1 MSYRYLTLLFSLM
14 SLSVF
19 SQKIEIDVRTPK
31 NKAAVYSETKCFGK
45 TPNYMFINLK
55 KTEDIY
61 VIGENIHKKIHLTK
75 ELDGYTLI
83 VDTIVKKEI
92 DYINVSLGKIEFNDQ
107 DVMLANTELV
117 AYRTS
122 EYNSACEI
130 YIESTDCLAGSANS
144 DFILNGEIILE
155 KQLYQNGMAS
165 FKNYAILTEVKW
177 TLTPKKDSKL
187 VFEKVVSGSSFL
199 RNLSSLSDQ
208 NNSPLVQS
216 AGLKMF
222 KEALISSFY
231 NCLIDSALQ
240 TAIDS
245 FDLESVEHNLNINVA
260 EVLKLDKPDAYCSTL
275 KEGIASTVSIKTAS
289 GFGSGFIISE
299 NGYILTNAHVVGED
313 DNVSVSFS
321 NGMKVNADVIRK
333 DDDRDIA
340 LIQVPLEGLIPFGL
354 RGDTEDLDIGEDV
367 YAIGTPEDMTLNQS
381 VSKGIVSG
389 FRNEGQT
396 FIQTDVSI
404 NRGNSGGPLLDAN
417 SRVIGVVTAK
427 LIGVGTE
434 GIGFAI
440 PIQSALDA
448 LNVEF

>member
-1 MSYRYLTLLFSLM
+1 MSDRYFTLLFSLL
-14 SLSVF
+14 SLSVY
-19 SQKIEIDVRTPK
+19 SQIIEIEVKTPK
-31 NKAAVYSETKCFGK
+31 NKAAVYSETKCFGR
-45 TPNYMFINLK
+45 TPNYRRLNIK

-61 VIGENIHKKIHLTK
+61 VVGDNIHQKIHLTK
-75 ELDGYTLI
+75 ESDGAVFI
-83 VDTIVKKEI
+83 VDTIVKKEVE
-92 DYINVSLGKIEFNDQ
+92 YGNVSFGKLEFRSQ
-107 DVMLANTELV
+107 DVVVANTELV
-117 AYRTS
+117 AYSMS
-122 EYNSACEI
+122 EYNSACKL
-130 YIESTDCLAGSANS
+130 YVESTECLVKNASS
-144 DFILNGEIILE
+144 DFVLNGIVNWE
-155 KQLYQNGMAS
+155 KRLYKVGMAD
-165 FKNYAILTEVKW
+165 FRNYAILTEVKW
-177 TLTPKKDSKL
+177 TLTTRKGSTV
-187 VFEKVVSGSSFL
+187 VFEKEIVGSAFR
-199 RNLSSLSDQ
+199 RNFISTSDQ
-208 NNSPLVQS
+208 PNNPLVQS
-216 AGLKMF
+216 SGLKMF

-240 TAIDS
+240 NAIDS
-245 FDLESVEHNLNINVA
+245 FDLKSVGHNLNINVA
-260 EVLKLDKPDAYCSTL
+260 DVLKFDKPDAYCSTL

-354 RGDTEDLDIGEDV
+354 RGDTEDLEIGEEV
-367 YAIGTPEDMTLNQS
+367 YAIGTPEDMSLSQS

-389 FRNEGQT
+389 FRNDGQS

-404 NRGNSGGPLLDAN
+404 NRGNSGGPLLDEKSN
-417 SRVIGVVTAK
+417 VIGVVTAK
-427 LIGVGTE
+427 LVGMGTE

>member
-1 MSYRYLTLLFSLM
+1 M
-14 SLSVF
+14 
-19 SQKIEIDVRTPK
+19 
-31 NKAAVYSETKCFGK
+31 
-45 TPNYMFINLK
+45 
-55 KTEDIY
+55 
-61 VIGENIHKKIHLTK
+61 
-75 ELDGYTLI
+75 
-83 VDTIVKKEI
+83 
-92 DYINVSLGKIEFNDQ
+92 
-107 DVMLANTELV
+107 
-117 AYRTS
+117 
-122 EYNSACEI
+122 
-130 YIESTDCLAGSANS
+130 
-144 DFILNGEIILE
+144 
-155 KQLYQNGMAS
+155 
-165 FKNYAILTEVKW
+165 KW
-177 TLTPKKDSKL
+177 TLTTRKGSTV
-187 VFEKVVSGSSFL
+187 VFEKEIVGSAFR
-199 RNLSSLSDQ
+199 RNFISTSDQ
-208 NNSPLVQS
+208 PNNPLVQS
-216 AGLKMF
+216 SGLKMF

-240 TAIDS
+240 NAIDS
-245 FDLESVEHNLNINVA
+245 FDLKSVGHNLNINVA
-260 EVLKLDKPDAYCSTL
+260 DVLKFDKPDAYCSTL

-354 RGDTEDLDIGEDV
+354 RGDTEDLEIGEEV
-367 YAIGTPEDMTLNQS
+367 YAIGTPEDMSLSQS

-389 FRNEGQT
+389 FRNDGQS

-404 NRGNSGGPLLDAN
+404 NRGNSGGPLLDEKSN
-417 SRVIGVVTAK
+417 VIGVVTAK
-427 LIGVGTE
+427 LVGMGTE